1 MKSLINFIIEFLS
14 MEKDITKHKLKKIIN
29 KLSKYRGRNTE
40 LVSLYIPSGY
50 PLPKVTQQLRDEA
63 GTASNIKS
71 KTTRKNVLSALEKIA
86 QHLKLYKQTPKNG
99 LIIFCGNISQQEG
112 NPDYKLFSLE
122 TPEPMSIRLYR
133 CDQEFVLTPLKEMVE
148 EKDIYALLILERNE
162 ATIGLLKGKRIEL
175 LDHMT
180 SGVPGKARAGGQ
192 SSVRFSRLRDIAD
205 HEFRVRIGQ
214 HVNNFFLDMLP
225 VLKGIIVGGPGLT
238 KNKFVEGDYLDYR
251 LKEKIGDTFDTVYT
265 EEYGLRELVDK
276 ASDSLQELEVMREKK
291 IMKRF
296 FQELI
301 KENGLVAYGE
311 KEIKNALETGAVED
325 LLISEALDLW
335 RVKIA
340 CNCGYENILTKTEQD
355 LQKLETEIPE
365 KQCPKCGNLQ
375 LEIKEKIELVEKLS
389 EKAESTGAKV
399 HLISVDT
406 EEGNQLFKAFG
417 GIAAILRFS
426 MR

>member
-1 MKSLINFIIEFLS
+1 
-14 MEKDITKHKLKKIIN
+14 MEKDITKHKLKKIIDE
-29 KLSKYRGRNTE
+29 LSKYRGRNTE

-71 KTTRKNVLSALEKIA
+71 KTTKKNVLSALEKIA
-86 QHLKLYKQTPKNG
+86 QHLKLYKHTPKNG
-99 LIIFCGNISQQEG
+99 LIIFCGNISPQEG

-122 TPEPMSIRLYR
+122 TPEPIYIRLYR
-133 CDQEFVLTPLKEMVE
+133 CDQEFVLTPLRELIE

-162 ATIGLLKGKRIEL
+162 ATIGLLKGKRIDL

-214 HVNNFFLDMLP
+214 HINNFFLTMLSD
-225 VLKGIIVGGPGLT
+225 LKGIIVGGPGLT

-251 LKEKIGDTFDTVYT
+251 LKDKIIDTFDTVYT
-265 EEYGLRELVDK
+265 EEYGLRELVEK
-276 ASDSLQELEVMREKK
+276 ASDSLQELEVMKEKK
-291 IMKRF
+291 IMKQF

-311 KEIKNALETGAVED
+311 KEIKNALEMGAVED
-325 LLISEALDLW
+325 LLISETLDLW
-335 RVKIA
+335 RVKIT
-340 CNCGYENILTKTEQD
+340 CTCG
-355 LQKLETEIPE
+355 
-365 KQCPKCGNLQ
+365 
-375 LEIKEKIELVEKLS
+375 
-389 EKAESTGAKV
+389 
-399 HLISVDT
+399 
-406 EEGNQLFKAFG
+406 
-417 GIAAILRFS
+417 
-426 MR
+426 

>member
-1 MKSLINFIIEFLS
+1 MKSLINFVIEFLS
-14 MEKDITKHKLKKIIN
+14 MEKDITQHKLKKIIDE
-29 KLSKYRGRNTE
+29 LSKYRGRNTE

-71 KTTRKNVLSALEKIA
+71 KTTKKNVLSALEKIA
-86 QHLKLYKQTPKNG
+86 QHLKLYKHTPKNG
-99 LIIFCGNISQQEG
+99 LIIFCGNISPQEG

-122 TPEPMSIRLYR
+122 TPEPIYIRLYR
-133 CDQEFVLTPLKEMVE
+133 CDQEFVLTPLRELIE

-162 ATIGLLKGKRIEL
+162 ATIGLLKGKRIDL

-214 HVNNFFLDMLP
+214 HINNFFLTMLSD
-225 VLKGIIVGGPGLT
+225 LKGIIVGGPGLT

-251 LKEKIGDTFDTVYT
+251 LKDKIIDTFDTVYT
-265 EEYGLRELVDK
+265 EEYGLRELVEK
-276 ASDSLQELEVMREKK
+276 ASDSLQELEVMKEKK

-311 KEIKNALETGAVED
+311 KEIKNALEMGAVED
-325 LLISEALDLW
+325 LLISETLDLW
-335 RVKIA
+335 RVKIT
-340 CNCGYENILTKTEQD
+340 CTCGYEEILTKTEQD
-355 LQKLETEIPE
+355 LQKLETELPE

-375 LEIKEKIELVEKLS
+375 LEIKGKIELIEELS
-389 EKAESTGAKV
+389 QKAENTGAKI

-406 EEGNQLFKAFG
+406 EEGNQFYKAFG
-417 GIAAILRFS
+417 GIGAILRFS